1 MGEDESRT
9 GDDGGPTRLKGRVI
23 PTMPV
28 DDVEV
33 AKRVLEM
40 LGPVVDKY
48 REKAGLKV
56 LDVDDNDDDCDAKGE
71 GVEAGVAAVVPPFGK
86 QVNLVETSQ
95 GGASNA
101 SQARDSAVV
110 KLGSGPVQ
118 ASSGQQQK
126 PPAMAKQNP
135 SQVCRKPKIS
145 ALNGVCRAHTRKDL
159 SIT

>member
-56 LDVDDNDDDCDAKGE
+56 LDVDNDDDDYAKGQ
-71 GVEAGVAAVVPPFGK
+71 GVEAGVATVIPPFGE

-101 SQARDSAVV
+101 SQAKDSAVA
-110 KLGSGPVQ
+110 KSGSGPVQ
-118 ASSGQQQK
+118 ASSGQQHK

-145 ALNGVCRAHTRKDL
+145 ALNGVCRAHTLKDL
-159 SIT
+159 PIT